1 MERMNLNFSHLT
13 TTEKRE
19 KKERKKANFYVL
31 KTTITIELLYLGFYR
46 VLGSFFLITCFFFLC
61 FLGKLILFTYLYCY
75 IFMDLIFIFSRQT
88 SSFRKKSNYI
98 FF

>member
-31 KTTITIELLYLGFYR
+31 KTTMTIELLYLGFYR
-46 VLGSFFLITCFFFLC
+46 VLGSFFLITCFFF
-61 FLGKLILFTYLYCY
+61 FVF
-75 IFMDLIFIFSRQT
+75 
-88 SSFRKKSNYI
+88 FRKANTLYLLVLLYI
-98 FF
+98 YGSYIYFFQTNIEL